1 MSPLT
6 PDPYKI
12 LGVPKDAQIG
22 EIRSAHRKLVLK
34 CHPDKVQDPELK
46 ALKQDEFQQVQQ
58 AYEILSD
65 EKERSRYDDTVQ
77 LAELR
82 RQMQQKA
89 NISVSRTSPKYQEFE
104 IRTAE
109 PPSSSYKSNGS
120 AHMPPNMP
128 NVKVFTTTYPRSWE
142 DDNNKRPTAS
152 SRYYDG
158 TETARSSRRE
168 ATYSDRPSKREA
180 EKERE
185 RERERKED
193 KERERRKREKKEREE
208 EVRRQEKEDKKKEK
222 KAREKQRSKEM
233 KRETESRHS
242 PYIETWEE
250 DTYVPKPEKKKSSS
264 SKKHDEKRERSSHRE
279 DIPPPSNARY
289 GSEEP
294 SSFKMDSARAYIQQ
308 SKGSGP
314 ERTKAYHGHGMPAV
328 PTPPPPAD
336 TPRFTPPEEPIMR
349 SSARPRPSSS
359 EMPSSR
365 DKSSYQRPSRE
376 RLDGRDRDEPII
388 VAASPGRHAGF
399 PPKMA
404 HDLSSSP
411 PHISQVHRTN
421 TMPASTPSAARPIPM
436 VSRSNT
442 FSGTYDTPE
451 SAANR
456 GRNRNRHHAQVREED
471 EFDDG
476 YDRHDYDRRPAEKER
491 ERERERDRDR
501 DRKHRSSKKHRSPER
516 GTETRYH
523 VDNGRAKLYHSSS
536 SYSRKLPEQEP
547 FYYEPGTS
555 RTADAHAAYSGS
567 GYKVKTSKSYN
578 VGDVSYSS
586 YPAQSSGYRGE
597 YQPVYAA

>member
-12 LGVPKDAQIG
+12 LGVPKDAQIA

-46 ALKQDEFQQVQQ
+46 ALKQDEFQKVQQ

-65 EKERSRYDDTVQ
+65 EKERARYDDTVQ

-89 NISVSRTSPKYQEFE
+89 NISVSRSSPKYQEFE

-109 PPSSSYKSNGS
+109 PPASSYKSNGS
-120 AHMPPNMP
+120 THIPPNMP

-142 DDNNKRPTAS
+142 DDNKRPSAS
-152 SRYYDG
+152 SRTYYDG

-185 RERERKED
+185 RERDRKDD

-208 EVRRQEKEDKKKEK
+208 EALRRQEKEDKKKEK
-222 KAREKQRSKEM
+222 KAREKQRSKDI

-279 DIPPPSNARY
+279 DIPPPPSMPRY

-294 SSFKMDSARAYIQQ
+294 SSSFKMDNARAYIQQ

-314 ERTKAYHGHGMPAV
+314 ERTKAYHGRMPTA
-328 PTPPPPAD
+328 PTPPISD
-336 TPRFTPPEEPIMR
+336 TSQFTPPEEPIMR
-349 SSARPRPSSS
+349 SSARPRPSSG

-365 DKSSYQRPSRE
+365 DKYQRPSKE
-376 RLDGRDRDEPII
+376 QLNGRDRDEPII
-388 VAASPGRHAGF
+388 VSASPGGRHAGF
-399 PPKMA
+399 PPRMA
-404 HDLSSSP
+404 NDLSHSP
-411 PHISQVHRTN
+411 PHISHVHRTN
-421 TMPASTPSAARPIPM
+421 TMPASTPARPIPM

-442 FSGTYDTPE
+442 FDAADAP
-451 SAANR
+451 ANR

-471 EFDDG
+471 EYDDG
-476 YDRHDYDRRPAEKER
+476 YDLRDYDRDYDRRPAEKER
-491 ERERERDRDR
+491 ERERDR

-547 FYYEPGTS
+547 FYYETGTS
-555 RTADAHAAYSGS
+555 RNTDAHAAYSNS

-578 VGDVSYSS
+578 VGDVQYST
-586 YPAQSSGYRGE
+586 YPAQSSSGYRGE
-597 YQPVYAA
+597 YQPVYA